1 MIIGYKDFLYN
12 ENLADDTIEMSIQ
25 FSMHIDQEEWYV
37 ASWLQKRDYAIVRIY
52 SDTRAKRLDWY
63 RYRLTNHIKDD
74 EIIEEQH
81 FHVYSDIRPDLQLLK
96 RVCEM
101 FAREKYIIQKGIVPD
116 ITYEKKWW
124 LLGTFEVAERKVVMW
139 VGTQTNPN
147 TLVIKAL
154 SRTDLNGNK
163 FKNMAVFGDDGSLD
177 IDPNKFKIHALV
189 GGSDG
194 GIFVNGLN
202 TFNPMIC
209 VGGNNGGLFP
219 GGDWSF
225 DVYKILGIGYSEYT
239 MDKLYPDT
247 YQTMTAF
254 PTSDLNSDGSVDL
267 ITDSLEN
274 EFRACS
280 NIVSI
285 PKINNINKST
295 NMKNM
300 FDGCT
305 KLTTL
310 DTSKWDTSN
319 VTDMGWMFN
328 NCKSLT
334 KLDVSNWNTSKVI
347 DMNDTFDTCHS
358 VKTLDVSK
366 WDTSSVIYLNWTF
379 RGCDNLTTL
388 DVSNWNTSNVIGMNC
403 TFGNCKSLTTLDVSK
418 WDTSKV
424 ISMNS
429 MFTTCKSLTTLD
441 VSKWDTSN
449 VVSMDYMFDE
459 CTKLTSLDVS
469 NWNTSKVK
477 YMGYMFNDCYE
488 LTSLD
493 VSKWDTSNV
502 VTMNYMFNGCDK
514 LASINVSNFKT
525 SNVTRMD
532 RMFCFC
538 ESITSLDV
546 SKFDT
551 SNVTNMSGMFS
562 YCRLSSSLNLSNW
575 NTSNVTDMSNMFR
588 VCTFPVSTT
597 LDISKWDTSKVTN
610 MSGMFCNCNNLEYI
624 IGEIDMLS
632 CTEYDDMF
640 SVMGGTSLKSVKFK
654 NAPPGFNPP
663 GLSAGQY
670 TILSYRS

>member
-12 ENLADDTIEMSIQ
+12 ENTLDDTIEMSIQ

-147 TLVIKAL
+147 TLVIRAL
-154 SRTDLNGNK
+154 NRTDLNGNK
-163 FKNMAVFGDDGSLD
+163 FKNMAILGDDGSLD

-219 GGDWSF
+219 GGNWSF
-225 DVYKILGIGYSEYT
+225 DVYKILGIGYSDYT
-239 MDKLYPDT
+239 MNKLYPDT

-267 ITDSLEN
+267 ITDSLRGVFSN
-274 EFRACS
+274 CS
-280 NIVSI
+280 NIISI

-300 FDGCT
+300 FNACT

-310 DTSKWDTSN
+310 DTSKWDTSK
-319 VTDMGWMFN
+319 VTDMSFMFN
-328 NCKSLT
+328 CCKSLT
-334 KLDVSNWNTSKVI
+334 KLDVSNWDTSKVT
-347 DMNDTFDTCHS
+347 DMSDTFDTCS

-388 DVSNWNTSNVIGMNC
+388 DVSNWNTSNVTGMNC
-403 TFGNCKSLTTLDVSK
+403 TFGDCA
-418 WDTSKV
+418 
-424 ISMNS
+424 
-429 MFTTCKSLTTLD
+429 SLTTLD

-449 VVSMDYMFDE
+449 VTTMSGMFWG
-459 CTKLTSLDVS
+459 CKNLTSLNLS
-469 NWNTSKVK
+469 NWNTSKVTD
-477 YMGYMFNDCYE
+477 MSSMFWECGE
-488 LTSLD
+488 
-493 VSKWDTSNV
+493 
-502 VTMNYMFNGCDK
+502 
-514 LASINVSNFKT
+514 I
-525 SNVTRMD
+525 
-532 RMFCFC
+532 
-538 ESITSLDV
+538 SLDV

-551 SNVTNMSGMFS
+551 SNVKDMSWMFS

-575 NTSNVTDMSNMFR
+575 NTSNVTDMHGMFR

-597 LDISKWDTSKVTN
+597 LDISKWDTSKVTD

-632 CTEYDDMF
+632 CTKYDDMF
-640 SVMGGTSLKSVKFK
+640 SVMGGTSLKSVIKFK

-663 GLSAGQY
+663 GLSAGEY
-670 TILSYRS
+670 TIVSYRS